1 MRSAFLTLFA
11 FACLAAF
18 AASACGQDQSP
29 YPQPPTG
36 FDPIVAAST
45 PSPDPAPLIDPSE
58 LSGPSLDLMITKS
71 MLYAAGM
78 KHGVNPFLVMGL
90 AWHESGW
97 QSSVVSSAG
106 AVGIMQVMPATAAVD
121 GPVFCGDAIAD
132 PLTGLEGTLA
142 VLESLDR
149 GGGELIDVSMAAVAA
164 TYAALPPAA
173 SVSDC
178 AAPPPPVPPTSTPA
192 PELGADN
199 ETVRR
204 SISERRCLSC

>member
-11 FACLAAF
+11 LACLAVF
-18 AASACGQDQSP
+18 AGSACGQDQSP

-36 FDPIVAAST
+36 FDPIVSAST
-45 PSPDPAPLIDPSE
+45 PSPDAAPLADPAE
-58 LSGPSLDLMITKS
+58 LGGPSLELMITKS

-121 GPVFCGDAIAD
+121 GPELLGRSVNLYDPGDNIDIGTAILKHNLD
-132 PLTGLEGTLA
+132 HWHNDLA
-142 VLESLDR
+142 KALCAYYA
-149 GGGELIDVSMAAVAA
+149 GGAAVSDWATMRADCKRYVWAVYNAA
-164 TYAALPPAA
+164 MMFKQGRGPA
-173 SVSDC
+173 
-178 AAPPPPVPPTSTPA
+178 
-192 PELGADN
+192 
-199 ETVRR
+199 
-204 SISERRCLSC
+204 

>member
-1 MRSAFLTLFA
+1 MAFRRSGVRIPSGPQISGFANTGIAGNSRLWVGSKRASAGRSVSRCMRSAALTLFA
-11 FACLAAF
+11 LACLAGF
-18 AASACGQDQSP
+18 AASAGGQAQSP
-29 YPQPPTG
+29 SPQPPTG

-121 GPVFCGDAIAD
+121 GP
-132 PLTGLEGTLA
+132 
-142 VLESLDR
+142 
-149 GGGELIDVSMAAVAA
+149 
-164 TYAALPPAA
+164 
-173 SVSDC
+173 
-178 AAPPPPVPPTSTPA
+178 
-192 PELGADN
+192 
-199 ETVRR
+199 
-204 SISERRCLSC
+204 